1 MRKVKLSLITA
12 AVIEEINKKR
22 KNGID
27 HKGDTMVLK
36 GKKK

>member
-1 MRKVKLSLITA
+1 MSLITA
-12 AVIEEINKKR
+12 AVIEEMNKKR

-27 HKGDTMVLK
+27 YKGDTMVFK